1 MSLYFRIFQHLF
13 PRSHAWRMIVDRFLR
28 KFFVGL
34 GPFQE
39 TYRQHADQIFEDID
53 PPLTRELD
61 AWETQFQLTGVGT
74 DTERRQALDAAWKA
88 QGGQSP
94 GYLQNILRTAGF
106 DVYVH
111 EWWDYDGPTRNTRDP
126 RLYLGSIVPAAGAVF
141 GEPECVFGES
151 EFVFGNG
158 NSAIGYVLVNKGP
171 GVSYLKPT
179 PAACFGEPE
188 CVFGEL
194 DFVFGETSGLRFV
207 PKEYPI
213 PGDPATWPYFVYVAG
228 ENFPCEGTVSAERRI
243 EFERTILKY
252 FPDQLW
258 IGVIVNYT

>member
-1 MSLYFRIFQHLF
+1 MSIYFRIFQHLL

-28 KFFVGL
+28 KFFIGL

-39 TYRQHADQIFEDID
+39 DYRTHIDQIFEDID
-53 PPLTRELD
+53 PALTRELG
-61 AWETQFQLTGVGT
+61 AWEEQFQLPGLGAEI
-74 DTERRQALDAAWKA
+74 ERRQALDAAWKA

-94 GYLQNILRTAGF
+94 GYLQGILRDAGF

-111 EWWDYDGPTRNTRDP
+111 EWWYFDGPTRHTRDP
-126 RLYLGSIVPAAGAVF
+126 RLYLGDQLFLPGAVF
-141 GEPECVFGES
+141 GEPECVFGEP
-151 EFVFGNG
+151 EFVFGSK
-158 NSAIGYVLVNKGP
+158 NSSQGYVLVNKGL
-171 GVSYLKPT
+171 GVSYFKPT

-188 CVFGEL
+188 CVFGEI

-213 PGDPATWPYFVYVAG
+213 PDAPALWPYFVYIG
-228 ENFPCEGTVSAERRI
+228 DQIFPQDADVSAERKI
-243 EFERTILKY
+243 EFERMILKH

-258 IGVIVNYT
+258 VGMLINYT